1 MIYKMMEEAKG
12 LGRTMKD
19 LRIWIRRV
27 VLLLIGLTIAHL
39 GVTLFL
45 LADLGSDPFNV
56 LIQGLFRF
64 LPWPGFM
71 THGYVH
77 MGVSFLI
84 ILVLLVADRSYIR
97 VGTLLCMFL
106 GGPIIDVFTILLGGL
121 INAQSAMALRL
132 VALVAGCVILA
143 FGMTI
148 VIQSKAGT
156 GPNDLV
162 AVVISDKTRWKFG
175 VVRICVDV
183 CFALAGFLLGGTVGL
198 GTIICAFLVG
208 PAAQIFM
215 PLSGKICS
223 GV

>member
-1 MIYKMMEEAKG
+1 
-12 LGRTMKD
+12 MKFQ
-19 LRIWIRRV
+19 IWVKRV
-27 VLLLIGLTIAHL
+27 ILLLVGLTVAHF

-56 LIQGLFRF
+56 LIQGLLRF
-64 LPWPGFM
+64 FPWPAFM

-84 ILVLLVADRSYIR
+84 ILVLLAVDRDYIR
-97 VGTLLCMFL
+97 VGTLLCMVL
-106 GGPIIDVFTILLGGL
+106 GGPIIDVFTLLLGG
-121 INAQSAMALRL
+121 IVNAQSPMALRL
-132 VALVAGCVILA
+132 AALVAGCVILA
-143 FGMTI
+143 FGMTM
-148 VIQSKAGT
+148 VINSKAGT

-175 VVRICVDV
+175 AVRIAVDI

-198 GTIICAFLVG
+198 GTVICAFLVG

-215 PLSGKICS
+215 PVSGKLCA
-223 GV
+223 GVLGAEKT

>member
-1 MIYKMMEEAKG
+1 
-12 LGRTMKD
+12 MKD
-19 LRIWIRRV
+19 LRIWTKRV
-27 VLLLIGLTIAHL
+27 ILLLIGLTIAHL

-84 ILVLLVADRSYIR
+84 ILVLLVVDRSYIR
-97 VGTLLCMFL
+97 IGTLLCMFL

-215 PLSGKICS
+215 PLSGKICA